1 MLNNT
6 FIHRMREGGEAGNGG
21 AAASRAGESGREPTR
36 QGVGVSACLEAAGR
50 AARLPTRVERAR
62 RLLPSSK
69 CELIGHGCP
78 VFYVPQRIPLTSDK
92 LMPSLKD
99 LEALVLERR
108 RLLEEAEAA
117 LLAERSREPA
127 PGDFV
132 RSTLTNFYGRVTRVI
147 PRAGAKP
154 WLEITPYLTPTLP
167 GRSTMD
173 LYDAWEFIEGPAD
186 GELGTTSFNAVPN
199 LTEVI
204 VSFDTNL
211 RLVPRS

>member
-1 MLNNT
+1 M
-6 FIHRMREGGEAGNGG
+6 
-21 AAASRAGESGREPTR
+21 
-36 QGVGVSACLEAAGR
+36 
-50 AARLPTRVERAR
+50 
-62 RLLPSSK
+62 
-69 CELIGHGCP
+69 
-78 VFYVPQRIPLTSDK
+78 FYVPLRIPPTSDK
-92 LMPSLKD
+92 VMPSLKD

-117 LLAERSREPA
+117 LLAARSREPA

-147 PRAGAKP
+147 PRAEAKP

-167 GRSTMD
+167 GRTTMD

-186 GELGTTSFNAVPN
+186 GELGTTGFNAVPN

-204 VSFDTNL
+204 VSFDANL
-211 RLVPRS
+211 RLVPRR